1 MIKLRWQVPSI
12 SATGVSEKRGWDA
25 FHGGLIRPWPPL
37 TAAVCRLNG
46 EITSKVPARIRLA
59 ISNVENNV
67 GLGPLTAATDLPAR

>member
-12 SATGVSEKRGWDA
+12 SAMGVPEKKGWDA
-25 FHGGLIRPWPPL
+25 FHGGLIRRPPL

-46 EITSKVPARIRLA
+46 EITSKGQARIRLA

-67 GLGPLTAATDLPAR
+67 SLGPLIAATDLPAR